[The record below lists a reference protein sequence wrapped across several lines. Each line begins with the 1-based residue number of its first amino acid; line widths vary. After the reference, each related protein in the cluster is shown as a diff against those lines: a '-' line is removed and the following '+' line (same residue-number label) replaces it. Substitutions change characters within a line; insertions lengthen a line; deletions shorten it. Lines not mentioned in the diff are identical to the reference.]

1 MKEELKIGFTIVAGG
16 LVLFATIFAVQIWL

>member
-16 LVLFATIFAVQIWL
+16 LVLFATIFAVQAFT

>member
-16 LVLFATIFAVQIWL
+16 LVLFGTILAIQAFT